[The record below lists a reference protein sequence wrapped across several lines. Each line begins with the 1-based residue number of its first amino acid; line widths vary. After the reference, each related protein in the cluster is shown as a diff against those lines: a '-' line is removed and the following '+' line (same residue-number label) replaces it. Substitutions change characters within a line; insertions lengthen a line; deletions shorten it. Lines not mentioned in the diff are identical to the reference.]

1 MLGFFGVVHRR
12 FTSVGEASEAVR
24 GVFLLGAA
32 VAVICTLL
40 GAVTQAALVHQ
51 IAPLGDAEMSA
62 AFYALWDRV
71 FHTAPTLGMAVAL
84 LAASVVGL
92 HRALPRWISIL
103 GVLTAALI
111 TIDGVEDLATSGT
124 HLGQLGLAAVGLA
137 ILWIVA
143 VSVHTLRHVGALDP
157 LPEAPNAT

>member
-51 IAPLGDAEMSA
+51 IAPLG
-62 AFYALWDRV
+62 DRV